1 MNVFDIVLVV
11 LAVSA
16 AVGGYRL
23 GFVQRATSWVGLAL
37 GVVAGA
43 ALLPRVL
50 PEVQDSSG
58 AVRSLVAIGLLVGTA
73 LIGRASCR
81 ERV

>member
-1 MNVFDIVLVV
+1 MPRGIAGWGHAGVNVFDIVLVV

-37 GVVAGA
+37 GVTAGVV
-43 ALLPRVL
+43 LLPRVL
-50 PEVQDSSG
+50 PEVRDAS
-58 AVRSLVAIGLLVGTA
+58 ARWWRSACSWA
-73 LIGRASCR
+73 PR
-81 ERV
+81 